1 MINIK
6 RTLKAGLS
14 LFKVRVAEGL
24 QYRFAALSNT
34 TIGIFWGIIEIIVLV
49 VFFTYGNNTSDNING
64 LTLAQGISY
73 IWLAQMMVSMMTTSI
88 DGDLLG
94 KITSG
99 DVGLELCRPL
109 DLYWHWFARTA
120 AGKVSAVSIRGSL
133 IVIFAAALSFT
144 GFQAYGLDPPHTLLN
159 FLLFLLSLF
168 GAFLFSTAYSMFMTA
183 VRMGIK
189 WGDGPIHLIG
199 LIGMVLSGSHLP
211 LQIWPDF
218 MQTFLRIQPFASY
231 LDTPLRL
238 YVGSVPI
245 ETGITSMIFQAFWII
260 AFVMSGRI
268 IMKRRIKNI
277 IVQGG

>member
-1 MINIK
+1 MKNTR
-6 RTLKAGLS
+6 RTFKAGLS
-14 LFKVRVAEGL
+14 LFKIRVTEGL
-24 QYRFAALSNT
+24 QYRIAALSNT
-34 TIGIFWGIIEIIVLV
+34 TIGIFWGIIEIIVLT

-64 LTLAQGISY
+64 LTLAQGICY

-88 DGDLLG
+88 DGDLLS

-99 DVGLELCRPL
+99 DVGVELCRPL

-120 AGKVSAVSIRGSL
+120 AAKVSAVSIRGSL
-133 IVIFAAALSFT
+133 IIIFAAALSFT
-144 GFQAYGLDPPHTLLN
+144 RFHDYGLGLPYTMLN
-159 FLLFLLSLF
+159 FLLFLVSLF

-183 VRMGIK
+183 IRMGVT

-218 MQTFLRIQPFASY
+218 MQSFLRIQPFAGY
-231 LDTPLRL
+231 LDTPARL
-238 YVGSVPI
+238 YVGSVSI
-245 ETGITSMIFQAFWII
+245 ETGLISMLFQVFWIT
-260 AFVMSGRI
+260 AFIIFGRLI
-268 IMKRRIKNI
+268 IKRRIKNV